1 MFFSY
6 WHFQRAFSEYTW
18 KTICDLDINFKVNGK
33 VFSLIIWIPLM
44 QNNATTYALIF
55 LILLY
60 IACEQ
65 LKYSNLFDV
74 AHGLCQK
81 LLQNTKRYWGQKIA
95 QLHTDHQSHSLSS
108 TVVVSYKYWNRN
120 MKPLFRLLK
129 HNVLKDNNAE
139 LTQIHYYE
147 QFRANVKENFSV
159 ESVISKE
166 CKTSTKYFLQV
177 WMAYSFPRFA
187 I

>member
-1 MFFSY
+1 MN
-6 WHFQRAFSEYTW
+6 
-18 KTICDLDINFKVNGK
+18 TIDAECCEKR
-33 VFSLIIWIPLM
+33 
-44 QNNATTYALIF
+44 ATTYALIF

-177 WMAYSFPRFA
+177 WMAYSFPRFT

>member
-1 MFFSY
+1 MN
-6 WHFQRAFSEYTW
+6 
-18 KTICDLDINFKVNGK
+18 TIDAECCEKR
-33 VFSLIIWIPLM
+33 
-44 QNNATTYALIF
+44 ATTYALIF

-166 CKTSTKYFLQV
+166 CKTSTKYFCKFGWHTLSHDLLYKITLVLINALRTQKV
-177 WMAYSFPRFA
+177 IKICKR
-187 I
+187 